1 MQQVFPIHRECSVA
15 DLYND
20 RRRDR
25 HADRPWIILSM
36 ISSADGA
43 MAIDGTSGG
52 LGGDSDRSVFRH
64 LRSIADGVLVGAGT
78 VRSESYSPLPSHQT
92 LVVVSRAGNLGA
104 HTSILTSA
112 GNTRVVDGDVR
123 GICSAL
129 TGEIWILEGGP
140 SLNAQMLAGDC
151 IDEVCLTIAPRFVSS
166 DVGRI
171 IGNGEFVD
179 HQWNLAHIA
188 HDEGFV
194 FLRYL
199 RNRSD

>member
-15 DLYND
+15 DLYDD

-78 VRSESYSPLPSHQT
+78 VRSESYSPLPSRQT
-92 LVVVSRAGNLGA
+92 LVVVSKTGNLGA
-104 HTSILTSA
+104 QMSILTSA

-129 TGEIWILEGGP
+129 VGEIWILEGGS

-151 IDEVCLTIAPRFVSS
+151 IDDVCLTIAPRFVSS

-171 IGNGEFVD
+171 IGDGEFVD

-199 RNRSD
+199 RNRSN